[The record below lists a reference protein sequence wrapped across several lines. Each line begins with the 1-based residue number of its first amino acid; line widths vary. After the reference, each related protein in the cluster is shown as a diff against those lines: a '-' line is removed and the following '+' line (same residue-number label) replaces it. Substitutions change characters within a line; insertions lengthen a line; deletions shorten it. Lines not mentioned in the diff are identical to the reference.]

1 MVTLISGI
9 TTFQYKLLRII
20 DFLFFVL
27 IYKLIGDI
35 IKYDISGVVLC
46 ECKDESLAL
55 EVLLPIRLSSNY
67 NDNNTNKVELHLI
80 LILLLQY
87 KHIPVRR

>member
-1 MVTLISGI
+1 M
-9 TTFQYKLLRII
+9 LLH
-20 DFLFFVL
+20 
-27 IYKLIGDI
+27 
-35 IKYDISGVVLC
+35 
-46 ECKDESLAL
+46 KDESLAL

>member
-1 MVTLISGI
+1 MSDYPMLISN
-9 TTFQYKLLRII
+9 KLHSFRNFKL
-20 DFLFFVL
+20 L

-46 ECKDESLAL
+46 ECCYIRMR
-55 EVLLPIRLSSNY
+55 VLLPIRLSSNY